1 MTVLGPRREG
11 VSADLNARLQVILL
25 DSNGYAFYRDP
36 RGTNILTVDRYSVL
50 LVTDIAKVNQATGA
64 GLEAVVGIRGDDQ
77 ARASAVRFLHSL
89 GKTDAVR
96 LATVSERLLLPAAQ
110 LREELGVLGPT
121 VAETLPFRDKILMKQ
136 RLQTAGVR
144 VPEFAEFSE
153 ESVRRLGRSYPAVV
167 AKPRLGAG
175 AEDIFVLHSTADL
188 DGFLAS
194 HSTDAP
200 AFEAEEY
207 VCGPVFHV
215 DSVVREGNV
224 VAATAGRYLDDTTA
238 YKSLAPCRDVAVPD
252 GTLLD
257 ELLGFNQRVIACYPW
272 FTGVT
277 HHEMFRADDGV
288 CFCEIAARA
297 GGGGVAAGFWSRTG
311 TNLHQLVLQSQTLEP
326 VPGDI
331 KVAGH
336 LTGWVMI
343 YAGPG
348 VLRAPIQAPD
358 APWVIEARIFAQP
371 GDRLG
376 DPRSC
381 GEGIALVSVSGID
394 EAEVI
399 DRLTSVV
406 EWCAPDVSPDG

>member
-1 MTVLGPRREG
+1 
-11 VSADLNARLQVILL
+11 
-25 DSNGYAFYRDP
+25 
-36 RGTNILTVDRYSVL
+36 
-50 LVTDIAKVNQATGA
+50 
-64 GLEAVVGIRGDDQ
+64 
-77 ARASAVRFLHSL
+77 
-89 GKTDAVR
+89 
-96 LATVSERLLLPAAQ
+96 
-110 LREELGVLGPT
+110 
-121 VAETLPFRDKILMKQ
+121 
-136 RLQTAGVR
+136 
-144 VPEFAEFSE
+144 
-153 ESVRRLGRSYPAVV
+153 
-167 AKPRLGAG
+167 
-175 AEDIFVLHSTADL
+175 
-188 DGFLAS
+188 
-194 HSTDAP
+194 
-200 AFEAEEY
+200 
-207 VCGPVFHV
+207 VFHV

-238 YKSLAPCRDVAVPD
+238 YKSLTPCRDVAVPD

-277 HHEMFRADDGV
+277 HHEMFLTDDGV
-288 CFCEIAARA
+288 CFCEIAARV

-311 TNLHQLVLQSQTLEP
+311 TNLHQLVLQAQALEP

-331 KVAGH
+331 KVASH

-348 VLRAPIQAPD
+348 VLRAPIQPPD
-358 APWVIEARIFAQP
+358 VPWVIEARIFAQA
-371 GDRLG
+371 GDRLR

-399 DRLTSVV
+399 DRLASAV